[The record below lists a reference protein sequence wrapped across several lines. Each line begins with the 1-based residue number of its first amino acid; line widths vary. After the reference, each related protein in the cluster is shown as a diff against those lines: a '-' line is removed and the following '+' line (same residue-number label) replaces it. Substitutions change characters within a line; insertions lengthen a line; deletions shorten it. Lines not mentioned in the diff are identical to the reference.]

1 MIIIIKVKEKKITR
15 GMLKIPMTLL
25 SFPRFTVQAKN
36 MLILLETNIACN
48 FQTNQQTTYFQLNH
62 TSLYRSLFLS
72 DRKTVVPSIFVNE
85 NIITEIKD
93 KCNYFNIFLLSKLML
108 KK

>member
-1 MIIIIKVKEKKITR
+1 
-15 GMLKIPMTLL
+15 MTLL
-25 SFPRFTVQAKN
+25 SFPRFTIQAKN

-62 TSLYRSLFLS
+62 TSLYRGLFLS
-72 DRKTVVPSIFVNE
+72 DRKTVVPSIFVNG